1 MISNFFRS
9 HILCVLVWTNVET
22 LGITEGTYGVLV
34 EIGIADAI
42 MQV

>member
-1 MISNFFRS
+1 MINNFFHS

-22 LGITEGTYGVLV
+22 LSITEGADGVLI
-34 EIGIADAI
+34 EIGIANAI